1 VRSEADLVA
10 AEHRNFIGSYRSIAR
25 SSPKGGLREGPGLFA
40 FASGHPLALFNG
52 CVVTGGVAADELDA
66 AIGWIRRR
74 YVPFRVW
81 IDVPLDGG
89 GPSAVD
95 RYAAVLADH
104 SLVADEHQLP
114 GMVLHPVPEPVP
126 YAPGVTVRSVDPAD
140 QEDFAEHRA
149 VWAESGLPLEIVVE
163 VISAAF
169 AADTDVRL
177 FTGYLEDRPVAT
189 SIAIRSGDVSGIY
202 GVGTIEAARRRGVG
216 TAVTWAAV
224 EAGRGW
230 GCDTIVLQ
238 ATEMGLP
245 VYRAMGFRTV
255 VSYATFAQRRPR
267 VATRED
273 GVDETPTG

>member
-1 VRSEADLVA
+1 MGA
-10 AEHRNFIGSYRSIAR
+10 
-25 SSPKGGLREGPGLFA
+25 LRDRPGIFA
-40 FASGHPLALFNG
+40 FVSGHPLALFNG
-52 CVVTGGVAADELDA
+52 CIVTAGVAPEEVDA
-66 AIGWIRRR
+66 AIGWIRQR
-74 YVPFRVW
+74 YVPFRIW
-81 IDVPLDGG
+81 IDEPAAAADRDGLPAAG
-89 GPSAVD
+89 
-95 RYAAVLADH
+95 RYAAVLAEH
-104 SLVADEHQLP
+104 GLVADDHPLP
-114 GMVLHPVPEPVP
+114 GMVLHPLPGPVTH
-126 YAPGVTVRSVDPAD
+126 APGVAVREVDPAD
-140 QEDFAEHRA
+140 PAVLAEHHR
-149 VWAESGLPLEIVVE
+149 VWADGGLPLEIVAR

-169 AADTDVRL
+169 AADPDVRL

-255 VSYATFAQRRPR
+255 VSYATFGRRHPPAPSVGR
-267 VATRED
+267 
-273 GVDETPTG
+273 